1 MAPLVIAHRTCPRD
15 APENSLAGIAA
26 AIASGADVVEIDVR
40 RSSDGQPMLL
50 HDRWLWRTARRPV
63 RLEWVTAHRARR
75 MELRG
80 GGTVPMLAEGLAAL
94 GPTMRAA
101 IDVKDRGAAAAVLS
115 EVRNQHLEGRVLFWS
130 QHEPAV
136 RTAVAEAPELETSL
150 LRDTDTPAELERFLA
165 DAGRL
170 GVGGISAHWSQLG
183 PELAQR
189 CHDAD
194 LRLYAW
200 CKTEAVEPEK
210 LALLDGLVTDW
221 PATVRSQIG
230 PSGA

>member
-1 MAPLVIAHRTCPRD
+1 
-15 APENSLAGIAA
+15 
-26 AIASGADVVEIDVR
+26 
-40 RSSDGQPMLL
+40 
-50 HDRWLWRTARRPV
+50 
-63 RLEWVTAHRARR
+63 
-75 MELRG
+75 
-80 GGTVPMLAEGLAAL
+80 
-94 GPTMRAA
+94 
-101 IDVKDRGAAAAVLS
+101 
-115 EVRNQHLEGRVLFWS
+115 
-130 QHEPAV
+130 
-136 RTAVAEAPELETSL
+136 
-150 LRDTDTPAELERFLA
+150 A